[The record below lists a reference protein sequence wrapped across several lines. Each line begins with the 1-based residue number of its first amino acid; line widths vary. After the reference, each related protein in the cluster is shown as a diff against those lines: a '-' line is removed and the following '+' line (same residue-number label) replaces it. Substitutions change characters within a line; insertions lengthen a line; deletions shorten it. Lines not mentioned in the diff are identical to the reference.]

1 MQQCRP
7 FSLLVFYMHLYQ
19 HNVTLSEYVTVSYK
33 IAPIAQYRLAQSN
46 TSVVVHRYHT
56 IIRLTLKDHFHL
68 ENHCTF
74 CDMCKRDDFTATV

>member
-19 HNVTLSEYVTVSYK
+19 HNVTLSEYATVSYK
-33 IAPIAQYRLAQSN
+33 IAPIAQYRFVECSPSA
-46 TSVVVHRYHT
+46 VVHHYYT
-56 IIRLTLKDHFHL
+56 ITRLTLKDHFHF

-74 CDMCKRDDFTATV
+74 CDMQAR